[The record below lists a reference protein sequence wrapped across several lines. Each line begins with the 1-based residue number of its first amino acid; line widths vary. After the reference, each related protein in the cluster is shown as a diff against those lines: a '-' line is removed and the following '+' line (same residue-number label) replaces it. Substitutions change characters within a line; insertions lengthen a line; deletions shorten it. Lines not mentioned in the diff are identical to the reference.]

1 MLEVAAPSEEALN
14 DISVESPAINNDF
27 ILDRRDEVFWKVQ
40 IVRVLLPGEK
50 LRIEPVA
57 PMDLIAEF
65 LTRSFIRQY
74 TKASANPVLVFP
86 KELRGIDSKIGHEV
100 IRVFPEQ
107 ACCRY
112 DIPAPHLSKLGTS
125 GAAVENC
132 HDECSIVAVAS
143 HCIGG
148 R

>member
-1 MLEVAAPSEEALN
+1 MN
-14 DISVESPAINNDF
+14 DIAVESPAINDYF
-27 ILDRRDEVFWKVQ
+27 ILKRRDEVFWKVQ
-40 IVRVLLPGEK
+40 IIWVLLAGEK
-50 LRIEPVA
+50 LGVEPVA

-65 LTRSFIRQY
+65 LARSFIRQE
-74 TKASANPVLVFP
+74 TEASANTVLVFP
-86 KELRGIDSKIGHEV
+86 KKLRGIDSKVGHEV
-100 IRVFPEQ
+100 IGVFPEQ

-125 GAAVENC
+125 GTAVENC
-132 HDECSIVAVAS
+132 HDECSIAAVSS